1 MNCLRPMLLMMAVML
16 TACGAPVAMIDYY
29 GADTPSL
36 QRFARMEI
44 LAEADLSSGQ
54 FEKVGTVT
62 GIYCKKGVAQTH
74 SDSRVEAIDQ
84 VKLKAAQRGATHIST
99 PACTFSGLDMANNCF
114 EKIVCKAAALQAQ

>member
-1 MNCLRPMLLMMAVML
+1 MNCPRPMLLMMGIML
-16 TACGAPVAMIDYY
+16 TACGAPVAIIDYY
-29 GADTPSL
+29 EADTPSL

-44 LAEADLSSGQ
+44 LADGAVSRGQ

-99 PACTFSGLDMANNCF
+99 PSCTVSALDMTNNCF